1 MSPRKHRADLIPNA
15 NNPRLLQRLVRLVA
29 SGIRKQR
36 ALADVLQIEL
46 RTVHYYTQAGEWLGL
61 LATDKE
67 VHLTPRG
74 VEYAFAEARRRP
86 KLYAQAI
93 WSIPLVQ
100 TLLSGRGDLPTAE
113 VIASFILENE
123 PSMSPRTARRRA
135 TALRGLV
142 EPALRH
148 RPSRKE
154 SKSQQLSCGFT
165 SLVEDES
172 TAVASPSPQNAVDLS
187 AGTDQNPDVC
197 APTDS
202 ALGQWRNHHGAD
214 SSAAGQ
220 DGCP

>member
-36 ALADVLQIEL
+36 ALAEVLQIEL

-74 VEYAFAEARRRP
+74 VDFAFAEARRRP

-100 TLLSGRGDLPTAE
+100 ALLSGRGDLPTAE

-142 EPALRH
+142 EPALSS
-148 RPSRKE
+148 PLSLSR
-154 SKSQQLSCGFT
+154 SI
-165 SLVEDES
+165 
-172 TAVASPSPQNAVDLS
+172 
-187 AGTDQNPDVC
+187 
-197 APTDS
+197 
-202 ALGQWRNHHGAD
+202 AD
-214 SSAAGQ
+214 SYS
-220 DGCP
+220 